1 MTVEFNY
8 VTDDELQHRRDSLLA
23 DADLTW
29 GQLEQLAED
38 RDLTEDQ
45 EYLLEEIRRIDFLLG
60 K

>member
-1 MTVEFNY
+1 MTVAFNY